1 MGLETAKG
9 TKDYSPE
16 EKILRNEVVGKLTSI
31 FERYG
36 FSPLDTPVLERYDVL
51 AAKYAGGAEILKETF
66 KLIDQGSRE
75 LGLRYDLTVPLC
87 RYMAMNPTIKM
98 PFKRYQIGEVFRDGP
113 VKLGRM
119 RQFTQVDV
127 DVVGSKS
134 MLADAECINIAQA
147 FFKEIKIDVMIE
159 INNRKILNGIL
170 AALEVPEDKSV
181 DVILA
186 IDKLKKVPVK
196 EIEKELAAKGVKG
209 RLVDELLKI
218 FNTKGTNEDKI
229 KKLRK
234 IVKSD
239 AGREGLD
246 EMEEL
251 LGYTKGKNVVFSVSL
266 ARGLAYYTG
275 TVFEVFMEKSDFTS
289 SLAGGG
295 RYDKMIGNFI
305 GNREVPAVGISFGL
319 EPISVVM
326 QASSSI
332 KKTVTQIY
340 VIPIKALKEAQKICE
355 KLRDVG
361 LKVDIDMNDRGISK
375 NLDYAASYGIPYV
388 LFVGKKELEENKVK
402 LRDMKTG
409 KEQMIAVADV
419 SEEVQA

>member
-1 MGLETAKG
+1 MALETAKG

-16 EKILRNEVVGKLTSI
+16 EKIVRNEVVGKLVSI

-51 AAKYAGGAEILKETF
+51 SSKYAGGAEILKETF
-66 KLIDQGSRE
+66 KLKDQGGRE
-75 LGLRYDLTVPLC
+75 LGLRYDLTVPMC
-87 RYMAMNPTIKM
+87 RYIAMNPTTKM
-98 PFKRYQIGEVFRDGP
+98 PFKRYQIGEIFRDGP

-127 DVVGSKS
+127 DVVGSKN
-134 MLADAECINIAQA
+134 MLADAECVNIAQT
-147 FFKEIKIDVMIE
+147 FFKDMKLDVVIE
-159 INNRKILNGIL
+159 VNNRKVLDGVLDAIG
-170 AALEVPEDKSV
+170 VSSDKST

-186 IDKLKKVPVK
+186 IDKLKKVSVK
-196 EIEKELAAKGVKG
+196 EIEKELATKGVKG
-209 RLVDELLKI
+209 KLVDELLKI
-218 FNTKGTNEDKI
+218 FNAKGSNSDKI

-239 AGREGLD
+239 SGIEGLD
-246 EMEEL
+246 EVEEL
-251 LGYTKGKNVVFSVSL
+251 FGFTKGKNVVFSVSL

-275 TVFEVFMEKSDFTS
+275 TVFEVFMEKGDFKS
-289 SLAGGG
+289 SLAAGG

-319 EPISVVM
+319 EPIGVVM
-326 QASSSI
+326 KPDAVR
-332 KKTVTQIY
+332 KTVTQLY

-355 KLRDVG
+355 KLRSEG
-361 LKVDIDMNDRGISK
+361 LNVDIDLNDRGVSK
-375 NLDYAASYGIPYV
+375 NLDYASSYDIPYV
-388 LFVGKKELEENKVK
+388 LFVGKRELAEKKVK

-409 KEQMIAVADV
+409 KEKLIGL
-419 SEEVQA
+419 EEVSTNVS